1 MIMHFKIFFSIVLLQ
16 IRQKASEVT
25 HLEKQLDEKMSVYGS
40 HAAKLKDLQEELQS
54 KHRRIGE
61 LEGILEVKNT
71 ELKETKAMMEK
82 VKGLHV
88 EQCKEMELQIEEVSE
103 KTESYCAGGLGSI
116 PGRTNIQGNEIV
128 EEKVLLLL

>member
-1 MIMHFKIFFSIVLLQ
+1 
-16 IRQKASEVT
+16 
-25 HLEKQLDEKMSVYGS
+25 MSVYGS

-116 PGRTNIQGNEIV
+116 PGRTNI
-128 EEKVLLLL
+128 